1 MENKMKESAAFDQEK
16 KAWFAPLLC
25 TVERGRF
32 EVGGKL
38 LVLWKRCIILLVR
51 LS

>member
-1 MENKMKESAAFDQEK
+1 MKESAAFDQEK

-38 LVLWKRCIILLVR
+38 FGPVETLYN
-51 LS
+51 STGPS